1 MMINKRLINT
11 ISESK
16 KYIAANVALQWLSLA
31 ANIVM
36 MTAVTWFLAGLF
48 TKEDSDNAFGI
59 TLTAVLCAPF
69 DTSSFIIS
77 IKRSSDILLPKPSW
91 LMS

>member
-1 MMINKRLINT
+1 MMINKRLIGT
-11 ISESK
+11 VSESK

-59 TLTAVLCAPF
+59 TLTAVLCAALVRF
-69 DTSSFIIS
+69 A
-77 IKRSSDILLPKPSW
+77 
-91 LMS
+91 

>member
-11 ISESK
+11 VSESK

-48 TKEDSDNAFGI
+48 TKEDSDNA
-59 TLTAVLCAPF
+59 LHLL
-69 DTSSFIIS
+69 SF
-77 IKRSSDILLPKPSW
+77 LLRWATFHPR
-91 LMS
+91 L